1 MTRACSHVR
10 CPVVRMK
17 HYRIQGIT
25 FFRFPHNLDI
35 RQKWIKAMER
45 GEEWNPDAYDFV
57 DSTHFT
63 DEDFDEMHNL
73 KPQAIPTIFGRIT
86 NVRTVLYYPI
96 EPRPAATADDNET
109 LNKVNHVTTEIV
121 YPSENRTTS
130 TADDK
135 GAPDKV
141 NHVTTEIVHPSENR
155 TTSTAD
161 DKEALDKCHDYA
173 AACPQILKHKLEI
186 ANNKVAGLRRKLR
199 SSKGIQVYYK
209 RKAVSLKKD
218 LKEKNKLIKELKTQL
233 EQFKDFPMHLFTKP
247 SRSSTYSNEQMSFAL
262 TLHSHSPKAYDYL
275 ATLLNLPATRT
286 LRRRRA
292 KNDVCPVSVN
302 DDASVSTNNGS
313 SLSTNNGSSVS
324 TNNGSSVSTNNGSSV
339 STNDGSSTSVN
350 DGSSVSVNHGSPL
363 IINDV
368 FSLLTNDG
376 SPVLTNVTP
385 VLTNDGSPRLINY
398 GSLVFTNDGSLLLNN
413 DGTPVLSIDGLHF

>member
-1 MTRACSHVR
+1 
-10 CPVVRMK
+10 MK

-247 SRSSTYSNEQMSFAL
+247 SRSST
-262 TLHSHSPKAYDYL
+262 
-275 ATLLNLPATRT
+275 
-286 LRRRRA
+286 RRA